1 MARLV
6 LLLLGADYLRQR
18 WRGLFITGCV
28 WLLAGIVIFIDALDG
43 ALYFPIEFFA
53 YLFLIEG
60 LATLIIATTGVGGQR
75 VLRFTKGT
83 FAVVAAAL
91 ILAGHHH
98 GHFVLSMIFGAL
110 FLADGLLQCASA
122 YVVAFPRW
130 RQTFAA
136 GVAEILLAIFFFQPY
151 PTNYVGTL
159 PYCLG
164 LFLML
169 AGAKLI
175 MLARRVKGLAATP
188 APDAGPAGAI
198 EPERLVSM
206 TGEPIGDGP
215 RTPPPSASIGSAAS
229 RISDKGP
236 ATQTWFEGPPSDDE
250 RVLTVHVWT
259 PTGSSKAPIVRHR
272 VIDRYIAAVDVNGV
286 ISTGHAALETA
297 EGIYIS
303 LYPNADIDRSPD
315 QFGRTLR
322 ATPDNNVP
330 GQYQPSYAI
339 ESVAWCPATVQVRI
353 RNYNAAALARFW
365 AEYRQDATYNL
376 TYRNCSSS
384 VSAAL
389 EAALEGVFG
398 RLYGERAGW
407 RALVRLL
414 ATPEL
419 WVASQIRKRAI
430 TMAWTPGLTL
440 DYARA
445 MSMLADP
452 RPFGWWTMW
461 QAAIGRMRALRRQWR
476 KQDAA
481 APASGSDVE
490 ADSQAIDITQTNVED
505 K

>member
-6 LLLLGADYLRQR
+6 LLLLGADYMRQR

-60 LATLIIATTGVGGQR
+60 LATLLIATTGVGGQR

-83 FAVVAAAL
+83 FAVLAAAL

-110 FLADGLLQCASA
+110 FLADGLLQCVAA

-151 PTNYVGTL
+151 PTDYVGTL

-169 AGAKLI
+169 AGVKLI
-175 MLARRVKGLAATP
+175 MLARRVKGLAAP
-188 APDAGPAGAI
+188 PSLDAGLAGAI
-198 EPERLVSM
+198 EPERVVS
-206 TGEPIGDGP
+206 TAQPIANTRPTPPLAASSGSSACGSAEAGPTAPIRFDGP
-215 RTPPPSASIGSAAS
+215 PGDHDRA
-229 RISDKGP
+229 
-236 ATQTWFEGPPSDDE
+236 
-250 RVLTVHVWT
+250 LTVHVWT
-259 PTGSSKAPIVRHR
+259 PTGSSKAPTVRHR
-272 VIDRYIAAVDVNGV
+272 MIDRYIAAIDVNGV
-286 ISTGHAALETA
+286 ISTGHAALETP

-303 LYPNADIDRSPD
+303 LYPDAEIDRSPD

-339 ESVAWCPATVQVRI
+339 ESVAWCPSTVQVRI
-353 RNYNAAALARFW
+353 RNYNAESLTRFW
-365 AEYRQDATYNL
+365 FEYRQDATYNL

-389 EAALEGVFG
+389 EAAVDGVFG
-398 RLYGERAGW
+398 RLYGQRAGW
-407 RALVRLL
+407 GALVRLL
-414 ATPEL
+414 VTPEL
-419 WVASQIRKRAI
+419 WVASQIRKRAV

-452 RPFGWWTMW
+452 RPFGWWSMW
-461 QAAIGRMRALRRQWR
+461 QGTIGRMRALRRQWR

-481 APASGSDVE
+481 APAAGPSPSPDLRE
-490 ADSQAIDITQTNVED
+490 TDIIKTNIED